1 MTDPT
6 KPRDFR
12 NESRRWPTCG
22 TQRLL
27 DLGLNG
33 FGLELFVESYW
44 TRIAKMLQVSGDRD
58 GTGAGGKTL
67 REPLVLEYRGMTI
80 TLDPGIGLD
89 EAAKG
94 EPT

>member
-1 MTDPT
+1 MSDPT
-6 KPRDFR
+6 APRDFR

-44 TRIAKMLQVSGDRD
+44 TTIAKMLHHAGDRD
-58 GTGAGGKTL
+58 GTGIQSKPF
-67 REPLVLEYRGMTI
+67 RKPLVLDYRGMTI